1 MTIKP
6 PEGLTEEDFE
16 RIESA
21 VLETARGRW
30 FLAEFARRI
39 RAQDTQQILDAV
51 ARLER
56 ASLPVQMEHAQV
68 HARAIGERL
77 MDIGWRL
84 RECGFDDSMCRAL
97 EREASAVLALAGEER
112 GADFARAVEPAPVV
126 VAAPAAQPAMPSS
139 LHSGLQPVSQPALAN
154 PSSLE
159 ALDLLPTREKL
170 AAFS

>member
-1 MTIKP
+1 MTLKP
-6 PEGLTEEDFE
+6 PDGLTDDDYE
-16 RIESA
+16 RIEEA

-39 RAQDTQQILDAV
+39 REQDTQRVLDAI

-56 ASLPVQMEHAQV
+56 ASLPVQMEQAQV

-84 RECGFDDSMCRAL
+84 RECGFDDAMCHAL

-112 GADFARAVEPAPVV
+112 G
-126 VAAPAAQPAMPSS
+126 
-139 LHSGLQPVSQPALAN
+139 PALAREVTAT
-154 PSSLE
+154 PSRETAPALSAPTASAGFE
-159 ALDLLPTREKL
+159 ALDRLPTREKL
-170 AAFS
+170 RAFS